1 MRWRELSG
9 GRYEMERELSG
20 EGMRWRELSGG
31 RYEMERVEWGK
42 V

>member
-9 GRYEMERELSG
+9 GRYEIERVE
-20 EGMRWRELSGG
+20 WG